1 MSRKN
6 HAPRPFASVAAAVA
20 GVVVVAVA
28 VVAVAACRV
37 ALAAVI
43 APAPRA
49 AASAAAAAAH
59 KFHTSF
65 AEASYNA
72 ETKSLEVSLR
82 TFPDDVAEVVRRRG
96 AEGGGRAASTAEGRQ
111 KAFEDEVAAYV
122 GETFRL
128 KTAAGG
134 AVKIAWVGMDA
145 GADSVWLYF
154 EAPLPA
160 GLEGVELRNTFLA
173 DLYDD
178 QVNLVTVRAGAR
190 KAALRFERGGGDFRR
205 IEIK

>member
-6 HAPRPFASVAAAVA
+6 RAPHPTAFAAAA
-20 GVVVVAVA
+20 AVVVAVA
-28 VVAVAACRV
+28 AWYV
-37 ALAAVI
+37 ALASV
-43 APAPRA
+43 APVPR
-49 AASAAAAAAH
+49 ASAAAAVAAAH

-82 TFPDDVAEVVRRRG
+82 TFPDDVAEAVRRRG
-96 AEGGGRAASTAEGRQ
+96 AGGGRAASAAKDRQ

-122 GETFRL
+122 GETFQL

-134 AVKIAWVGMDA
+134 AVKISWVGMDA

-154 EAPLPA
+154 EAPLGA

-190 KAALRFERGGGDFRR
+190 KGTLRFERGGDFRR

>member
-6 HAPRPFASVAAAVA
+6 RAPRPFASAAAA
-20 GVVVVAVA
+20 VVAVA
-28 VVAVAACRV
+28 VCVV
-37 ALAAVI
+37 ALASV

-49 AASAAAAAAH
+49 SAAAAAH

-82 TFPDDVAEVVRRRG
+82 TFPDDVAEAVRRRG
-96 AEGGGRAASTAEGRQ
+96 ARGGGGRAPSAAKERQ

-122 GETFRL
+122 GETFQL

-134 AVKIAWVGMDA
+134 AVKISWVGMDA
-145 GADSVWLYF
+145 GADSVWLHF
-154 EAPLPA
+154 EAALPA
-160 GLEGVELRNTFLA
+160 GLEGVGLRNTFLA
-173 DLYDD
+173 DLHDD
-178 QVNLVTVRAGAR
+178 QVNLVTVRAGAHR
-190 KAALRFERGGGDFRR
+190 ASLRFERGGGDFRR